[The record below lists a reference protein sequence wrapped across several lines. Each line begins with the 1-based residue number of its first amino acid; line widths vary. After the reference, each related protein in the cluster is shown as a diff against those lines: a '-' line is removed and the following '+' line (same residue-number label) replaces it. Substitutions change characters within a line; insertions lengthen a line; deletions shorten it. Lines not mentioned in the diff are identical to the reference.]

1 MGVQPA
7 TPEQETFVVRVDKR
21 YTARDFENLP
31 PGPPYYE
38 LINNCL
44 VTEPSPEIPHQR
56 ASISLATK
64 IYNFVEEHNLGLV
77 LEAPMDVEMDED
89 NVFQPDILFI
99 SNERLGIIQD
109 GRKIK
114 GAPDLVIEILSSN
127 KKYDQEEKK
136 YIYELYDVR
145 EFWLIDTK
153 KKTVE
158 VFENQRKEFVR
169 IQKACLGDTVR
180 SKLLVGFEI
189 SADYLFREIPR
200 PKQ

>member
-1 MGVQPA
+1 MGVQIA
-7 TPEQETFVVRVDKR
+7 SEQETFVVRVDKH

-38 LINNCL
+38 LINNRL
-44 VTEPSPEIPHQR
+44 VMAPSPEIPHQR
-56 ASISLATK
+56 TSISLASK
-64 IYNFVEEHNLGLV
+64 IFNFVEQHNLGLV
-77 LEAPMDVEMDED
+77 LEAPMDVELDDD

-99 SNERLGIIQD
+99 SNERLSIIED

-114 GAPDLVIEILSSN
+114 GAPDLVVEILSSN

-136 YIYELYDVR
+136 YVYELHDVR

-158 VFENQRKEFVR
+158 IFENQRKEFVLL
-169 IQKACLGDTVR
+169 QKAYVGDTVR
-180 SKLLVGFEI
+180 SKLLAGFEI
-189 SADYLFREIPR
+189 AADYLFREIPK
-200 PKQ
+200 P

>member
-1 MGVQPA
+1 MGVQTA
-7 TPEQETFVVRVDKR
+7 LEQETFVVRVDKH
-21 YTARDFENLP
+21 YTAQDFESLP

-38 LINNCL
+38 LINNRL
-44 VTEPSPEIPHQR
+44 VMVPSPEIPHQR
-56 ASISLATK
+56 TSLSLVKK
-64 IYNFVEEHNLGLV
+64 IDDFVEQRSLGLV
-77 LEAPMDVEMDED
+77 LEAPMDVELDED

-114 GAPDLVIEILSSN
+114 GAPDLVVEILSSN

-136 YIYELYDVR
+136 YVYELHDVR

-158 VFENQRKEFVR
+158 VFENQRKEFVS
-169 IQKACLGDTVR
+169 IQKAYLGDTVR
-180 SKLLVGFEI
+180 SKLLAGFEI
-189 SADYLFREIPR
+189 ATDYLFREIPK
-200 PKQ
+200 P